1 MTYVQW
7 PFDVNTKFFSAVA
20 KPEDN
25 TITTEY
31 TSGRKVTILKNTR
44 FTFDIECSLGVT
56 SSERES
62 FWKWFTDTLGGCAG
76 IFSCPALQRTSTS
89 TEYFRFKEVPEESEG
104 QKNRVLSLSV
114 EEVY

>member
-1 MTYVQW
+1 MTYVEW
-7 PFDVNTKFFSAVA
+7 PSKVNTHFFKGVT

-31 TSGRKVTILKNTR
+31 SSGRKITFLKNTR
-44 FTFDIECSLGVT
+44 FIFDFECSLGVT
-56 SSERES
+56 NTERAS
-62 FWKWFTDTLGGCAG
+62 FWAWFTDTLGGCAG
-76 IFSCPALQRTSTS
+76 IFHCIELRRTSDS

-104 QKNRVLSLSV
+104 QKNRVLTLSL